1 MEPTRTRQRHRKPTE
16 VRRAEIA
23 EAALRVMA
31 VQGGRRF
38 TARALAN
45 EVGVTDGALFR
56 HFPDMDAIVDAV
68 VERMEAMLFAV
79 APPAGGDPIE
89 RLGVFFRGRVAV
101 LVAHPHVPRL
111 LFSDD
116 LARLCGAD
124 RAKQMK
130 GFKRRTRDF
139 IESCLAE
146 AGQNGL
152 LGDRLGPREGAL
164 LVQGAVFAFGHLGG
178 GRADV
183 LEMTASV
190 WSALESLLRGTDREP
205 GCRRKASRLR
215 PTPGGPDALAS
226 SAARRHRGDRG
237 AVPPAGEAGGVNDLA
252 RTPV

>member
-1 MEPTRTRQRHRKPTE
+1 MRPTRTQPRRRKPTE

-23 EAALRVMA
+23 DAALRVMA

-68 VERMEAMLFAV
+68 VERMEAMLFA
-79 APPAGGDPIE
+79 ADPPAGADPIE
-89 RLGVFFRGRVAV
+89 RLGVFFRSRVAA
-101 LVAHPHVPRL
+101 LVAHPHVARL

-124 RAKQMK
+124 RAQRMK
-130 GFKRRTRDF
+130 DFKRRTRNF
-139 IESCLAE
+139 IESCLVE
-146 AGQNGL
+146 AGEKGL

-178 GRADV
+178 DRADV
-183 LEMTASV
+183 RKMATNV
-190 WSALESLLRGTDREP
+190 WSALESLLRWTDREP
-205 GCRRKASRLR
+205 ECGSEARKLKQPKPQSYI
-215 PTPGGPDALAS
+215 DK
-226 SAARRHRGDRG
+226 
-237 AVPPAGEAGGVNDLA
+237 
-252 RTPV
+252 

>member
-1 MEPTRTRQRHRKPTE
+1 MEPTRTQPRRRKPTE

-23 EAALRVMA
+23 DAALRVMA
-31 VQGGRRF
+31 EQGGRRF

-68 VERMEAMLFAV
+68 VKRMEAMLFAV
-79 APPAGGDPIE
+79 APPAGADPIE

-101 LVAHPHVPRL
+101 LVAHPHLARL

-116 LARLCGAD
+116 LARLCGAH
-124 RAKQMK
+124 RAKRMK

-139 IESCLAE
+139 IESCLVE
-146 AGQNGL
+146 AGEKGL
-152 LGDRLGPREGAL
+152 LGARLGPREGAL

-178 GRADV
+178 GRVDV
-183 LEMTASV
+183 REMTINV

-205 GCRRKASRLR
+205 GNGRKF
-215 PTPGGPDALAS
+215 T
-226 SAARRHRGDRG
+226 
-237 AVPPAGEAGGVNDLA
+237 
-252 RTPV
+252 

>member
-1 MEPTRTRQRHRKPTE
+1 MEPTRTRPRRRKPTE

-23 EAALRVMA
+23 DAALRVMA

-38 TARALAN
+38 TARALAS

-68 VERMEAMLFAV
+68 VERMEAMLFAA

-89 RLGVFFRGRVAV
+89 RLGIFFRGRVAV
-101 LVAHPHVPRL
+101 LVAHPHVARL

-124 RAKQMK
+124 RAKRMK
-130 GFKRRTRDF
+130 GCKRRTLDF

-146 AGQNGL
+146 AAEKGL

-164 LVQGAVFAFGHLGG
+164 LVQGAVFAFGHLRG
-178 GRADV
+178 GRAGV
-183 LEMTASV
+183 REMTATV

-205 GCRRKASRLR
+205 RRGRSESAKPDSRLS
-215 PTPGGPDALAS
+215 DARLTF
-226 SAARRHRGDRG
+226 R
-237 AVPPAGEAGGVNDLA
+237 
-252 RTPV
+252 